1 MKRFSK
7 KIASA
12 TLATAMV
19 ATQLICSTAVTY
31 AAEITPSSAQ
41 GQRVYFQLPSEWT
54 GRVDA
59 NTGKSIL
66 PGVYVTG
73 GTHGEPT
80 PWVGEHM
87 QLVEGT
93 EDIYS
98 YVIPEDQ
105 TEIIFNTG
113 QQRDWQTGNVAICGG
128 DMLYVVDSGKDTKNA
143 QGHWE
148 PYNTTSPKGAVSDG
162 DFKFVGKRD
171 VKLSAFNYTSATYSI
186 DGGAEVPYEN
196 GDTITIGENTAN
208 DTDILLT
215 LKVSNDT
222 EEHSFTYK
230 YHKLISLRVY
240 AQNKA
245 GWEHMFAHCWG
256 GESNLVWPG
265 VEMTL
270 VDGSEDVYFADL
282 PSKTTNYKFNNGDAV
297 YGDATHEEQTSNL
310 ATQSIVAGITD
321 CYVINALA
329 PGESANTGEYTSLEK
344 ALNGSIEEGKPVISV
359 ENTMADLGSVFD
371 VNVKLGNVEKLNA
384 YLISLSY
391 DSSLVEPV
399 LENLPENVT
408 ANVVSNGTLYIA
420 YSTAQARDFT
430 EEGTLVTIQF
440 KAVADKPAQAKIKV
454 TPMQVYSGLETKI
467 SFPSSN
473 VVTGKV
479 MLGVDRTQLKAL
491 IDTASALDE
500 NKYTTLT
507 YQAVEAALQTALD
520 ALVENSDDGNY
531 YYFKNTVGWKEVY
544 AYWWGSEV
552 TCPSFPGVKVSLVNG
567 SADVYYV
574 DLPIDATGLNFNDG
588 SNEDGNKFQ
597 TNSITGDSLGVTGN
611 MFVPDPSNTTEKN
624 NGIRYGGTV
633 ETYTQRKIYFA
644 NTADWED
651 VYCYWWGGS
660 SDITAC
666 PGFPGIPA
674 TLMPGTKNVYYVV
687 IPDDAT
693 GFNFSNGKA
702 GTDGGEQTNSMSA
715 FEPNKLLKLDLDSK
729 YVKNGG
735 YRYAA
740 SYVDLKAFVNG
751 QKYGTGDVNGDGTI
765 DINDVTMLQNGLAGS
780 EELSQTQLYSADAN
794 YDGKVSIDDATK
806 ISLYI
811 AQSISA
817 F

>member
-1 MKRFSK
+1 
-7 KIASA
+7 
-12 TLATAMV
+12 
-19 ATQLICSTAVTY
+19 
-31 AAEITPSSAQ
+31 
-41 GQRVYFQLPSEWT
+41 
-54 GRVDA
+54 
-59 NTGKSIL
+59 
-66 PGVYVTG
+66 
-73 GTHGEPT
+73 
-80 PWVGEHM
+80 
-87 QLVEGT
+87 
-93 EDIYS
+93 
-98 YVIPEDQ
+98 
-105 TEIIFNTG
+105 
-113 QQRDWQTGNVAICGG
+113 
-128 DMLYVVDSGKDTKNA
+128 
-143 QGHWE
+143 
-148 PYNTTSPKGAVSDG
+148 
-162 DFKFVGKRD
+162 
-171 VKLSAFNYTSATYSI
+171 
-186 DGGAEVPYEN
+186 
-196 GDTITIGENTAN
+196 
-208 DTDILLT
+208 
-215 LKVSNDT
+215 
-222 EEHSFTYK
+222 
-230 YHKLISLRVY
+230 
-240 AQNKA
+240 
-245 GWEHMFAHCWG
+245 
-256 GESNLVWPG
+256 
-265 VEMTL
+265 MTL

-500 NKYTTLT
+500 SKYTTLT
-507 YQAVEAALQTALD
+507 YQAVEAALQSAQTVYDTVTATQEMVDEQTAALQTALD

-544 AYWWGSEV
+544 AYWWGGE
-552 TCPSFPGVKVSLVNG
+552 TPCPAFPGVKINLAPASN
-567 SADVYYV
+567 DVYRV

-597 TNSITGDSLGVTGN
+597 TDSITGDSLGVTGN

-633 ETYTQRKIYFA
+633 ETYSPKRYYFK
-644 NTADWED
+644 NTVGWTD
-651 VYCYWWGGS
+651 VYAYWWGGS

>member
-1 MKRFSK
+1 MLLTAA
-7 KIASA
+7 KI
-12 TLATAMV
+12 
-19 ATQLICSTAVTY
+19 Q
-31 AAEITPSSAQ
+31 
-41 GQRVYFQLPSEWT
+41 
-54 GRVDA
+54 
-59 NTGKSIL
+59 
-66 PGVYVTG
+66 
-73 GTHGEPT
+73 
-80 PWVGEHM
+80 
-87 QLVEGT
+87 
-93 EDIYS
+93 
-98 YVIPEDQ
+98 
-105 TEIIFNTG
+105 
-113 QQRDWQTGNVAICGG
+113 
-128 DMLYVVDSGKDTKNA
+128 KNA

-171 VKLSAFNYTSATYSI
+171 VKLSAFNCTSATYSI

-215 LKVSNDT
+215 LKVANDT

-256 GESNLVWPG
+256 GESNSVWPG

-500 NKYTTLT
+500 SKYTTLT
-507 YQAVEAALQTALD
+507 YQAVEAALQSAQKVYDTVTATQEMVDEQTAALQTALD

-544 AYWWGSEV
+544 A
-552 TCPSFPGVKVSLVNG
+552 
-567 SADVYYV
+567 
-574 DLPIDATGLNFNDG
+574 
-588 SNEDGNKFQ
+588 
-597 TNSITGDSLGVTGN
+597 
-611 MFVPDPSNTTEKN
+611 
-624 NGIRYGGTV
+624 
-633 ETYTQRKIYFA
+633 
-644 NTADWED
+644 
-651 VYCYWWGGS
+651 YWWGGS

>member
-1 MKRFSK
+1 
-7 KIASA
+7 
-12 TLATAMV
+12 MV

-66 PGVYVTG
+66 PGVYITG
-73 GTHGEPT
+73 GTHGEHT

-256 GESNLVWPG
+256 GESNSVWPG

-297 YGDATHEEQTSNL
+297 YGDAIHEEQTSNL

-440 KAVADKPAQAKIKV
+440 KAVADKSAQAKIKV
-454 TPMQVYSGLETKI
+454 TPMQIYSGLETKI

-500 NKYTTLT
+500 SKYTTLT
-507 YQAVEAALQTALD
+507 YQAVEAALQSAQTVYDTVTATQEMVDEQTAALQTALD
-520 ALVENSDDGNY
+520 AFVENSDDGNY

-544 AYWWGSEV
+544 AYWWGGE
-552 TCPSFPGVKVSLVNG
+552 TPCPAFPGVKINLAPASN
-567 SADVYYV
+567 DVYRV

-597 TNSITGDSLGVTGN
+597 TNSITGDSLGVTGICL
-611 MFVPDPSNTTEKN
+611 FLTRQTQQKRTT
-624 NGIRYGGTV
+624 V
-633 ETYTQRKIYFA
+633 SV
-644 NTADWED
+644 TA
-651 VYCYWWGGS
+651 VQLKPTHS
-660 SDITAC
+660 VR
-666 PGFPGIPA
+666 F
-674 TLMPGTKNVYYVV
+674 TLQIQPIGKMY
-687 IPDDAT
+687 IAT
-693 GFNFSNGKA
+693 GGAVHLTSQLARASRVFLQHLCRAQRMF
-702 GTDGGEQTNSMSA
+702 TMWLFLMMQQ
-715 FEPNKLLKLDLDSK
+715 DL
-729 YVKNGG
+729 
-735 YRYAA
+735 
-740 SYVDLKAFVNG
+740 
-751 QKYGTGDVNGDGTI
+751 
-765 DINDVTMLQNGLAGS
+765 
-780 EELSQTQLYSADAN
+780 
-794 YDGKVSIDDATK
+794 
-806 ISLYI
+806 
-811 AQSISA
+811 ISA
-817 F
+817 TARQAQTAVSRLTVCRHLSRTSFSSLTSTASM

>member
-1 MKRFSK
+1 MLLTAA
-7 KIASA
+7 KI
-12 TLATAMV
+12 
-19 ATQLICSTAVTY
+19 Q
-31 AAEITPSSAQ
+31 
-41 GQRVYFQLPSEWT
+41 
-54 GRVDA
+54 
-59 NTGKSIL
+59 
-66 PGVYVTG
+66 
-73 GTHGEPT
+73 
-80 PWVGEHM
+80 
-87 QLVEGT
+87 
-93 EDIYS
+93 
-98 YVIPEDQ
+98 
-105 TEIIFNTG
+105 
-113 QQRDWQTGNVAICGG
+113 
-128 DMLYVVDSGKDTKNA
+128 KNA

-215 LKVSNDT
+215 LKVANDT

-256 GESNLVWPG
+256 GESNSVWPG

-440 KAVADKPAQAKIKV
+440 KAVADKLAQAKIKV

-500 NKYTTLT
+500 SKYTTLT
-507 YQAVEAALQTALD
+507 YQAVEAALQSAQTVYDTVTATQEMVDEQTAALQTALD
-520 ALVENSDDGNY
+520 AFVENSDDGNY

-544 AYWWGSEV
+544 AYWWG
-552 TCPSFPGVKVSLVNG
+552 
-567 SADVYYV
+567 
-574 DLPIDATGLNFNDG
+574 
-588 SNEDGNKFQ
+588 
-597 TNSITGDSLGVTGN
+597 
-611 MFVPDPSNTTEKN
+611 
-624 NGIRYGGTV
+624 
-633 ETYTQRKIYFA
+633 
-644 NTADWED
+644 
-651 VYCYWWGGS
+651 GS

-674 TLMPGTKNVYYVV
+674 TLMLGTKNVYYVV

-751 QKYGTGDVNGDGTI
+751 QKYGTGGVNGDGTI

-780 EELSQTQLYSADAN
+780 EELSHTQLYSADAN